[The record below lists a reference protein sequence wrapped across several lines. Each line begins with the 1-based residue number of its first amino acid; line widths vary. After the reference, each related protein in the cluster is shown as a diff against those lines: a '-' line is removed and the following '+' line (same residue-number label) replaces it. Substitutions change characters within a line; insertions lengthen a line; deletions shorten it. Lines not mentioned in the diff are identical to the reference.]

1 MQHQPPAPPPSP
13 GGGGGGGIDTRTG
26 AFLSY
31 LLTWITGIIMLFVG
45 KQNPTIKYHA
55 AQSIVYFGSLTVVV
69 IILDILANIRPL
81 GFLSVIALL
90 VNLIQFIS
98 WIYCLIKA
106 WTGNGERFAL
116 PVVGGVVTTY
126 AEQVAN
132 AV

>member
-1 MQHQPPAPPPSP
+1 M
-13 GGGGGGGIDTRTG
+13 DTRTG
-26 AFLSY
+26 AFLAY
-31 LLTWITGIIMLFVG
+31 LLTWITGIIFLFVG
-45 KQNPTIKYHA
+45 KDNPNIKYHA
-55 AQSIVYFGSLTVVV
+55 AQSIVYFGSLTVID
-69 IILDILANIRPL
+69 IILQILANIRGL
-81 GFLSVIALL
+81 GFLGIIVLL
-90 VNLIQFIS
+90 INLLQFVS